1 LEEEVWAVVAD
12 ADGNK
17 SPGPDGFNFNIF
29 KKFWGLLKKEILL
42 LFEEFHVSSRI
53 PSSFSSYFIT
63 LILKVLNPHRIS
75 EFRPISLLGSLY
87 KLLAKV
93 LAVRMAKVMDFI
105 ISKNQSTFIKGRF
118 LADGVVVLNEVVDF
132 VKRYKKECLI
142 LKVDFEK
149 AYDSVSWGF
158 LDCML
163 GHFGF
168 SVKWRA
174 WMKRCVCNGNLSV
187 LVNGSPMEQV

>member
-1 LEEEVWAVVAD
+1 
-12 ADGNK
+12 
-17 SPGPDGFNFNIF
+17 
-29 KKFWGLLKKEILL
+29 
-42 LFEEFHVSSRI
+42 
-53 PSSFSSYFIT
+53 

-93 LAVRMAKVMDFI
+93 LAVRMGKVMDFI

-118 LADGVVVLNEVVDF
+118 LVDGVVVLNEVVDF
-132 VKRYKKECLI
+132 VKRSKKECLI
-142 LKVDFEK
+142 LKADFEK

-158 LDCML
+158 LDYML
-163 GHFGF
+163 ARFGF

-174 WMKRCVCNGNLSV
+174 WIKRCVCNGNLSV
-187 LVNGSPMEQV
+187 FVNGSPMEQVNISRGLKQGDKLVPFLFLLVAEGLGSLMTKAVSLGFFKSFKLCSDISISHLQYSDDTIFLG